1 MNGRAAGECLSNGGQ
16 PERRDVASKPSREVL
31 ESKGEPGTP
40 TKLWDLKVVSLPVS
54 CEPTVCWDLVQL
66 LRPSFCTMGQEGTLF
81 WTSGRGNPYWKPTQ
95 RESQGRIWGRLST
108 WGKAGGG
115 GFSVRAGDN
124 LLGPQRGCARF
135 FCPECG
141 RSGWGRQSSLWLQP
155 PPPRCPPSKS
165 S

>member
-81 WTSGRGNPYWKPTQ
+81 WTSGRGKSLLETHSEGVS
-95 RESQGRIWGRLST
+95 RE
-108 WGKAGGG
+108 
-115 GFSVRAGDN
+115 N
-124 LLGPQRGCARF
+124 LGQAEHLG
-135 FCPECG
+135 
-141 RSGWGRQSSLWLQP
+141 
-155 PPPRCPPSKS
+155 
-165 S
+165 

>member
-1 MNGRAAGECLSNGGQ
+1 MDGRAAGECLSNGGQ

-108 WGKAGGG
+108 WGKAGAGG
-115 GFSVRAGDN
+115 ASQSEPVTTCWVLKEAVQGSFALSVAGVAGADRV
-124 LLGPQRGCARF
+124 LCGC
-135 FCPECG
+135 
-141 RSGWGRQSSLWLQP
+141 S